1 MNDRSLSIAT
11 QPRIWTFV
19 KLKVLGHRQLNRV
32 VRRVDFASFSTFRL
46 KGIQEIGGIL
56 CIMNLLQFT
65 NKMTIGTSHIA
76 RKFLALTDRG
86 IPWMN
91 AAEALPMQLR

>member
-1 MNDRSLSIAT
+1 
-11 QPRIWTFV
+11 
-19 KLKVLGHRQLNRV
+19 
-32 VRRVDFASFSTFRL
+32 
-46 KGIQEIGGIL
+46 
-56 CIMNLLQFT
+56 MNLLQFT
-65 NKMTIGTSHIA
+65 NKTTIGTSHIA